1 MSAADSRVDDF
12 LLRFIIE
19 GCGVR
24 GTLVRLSETWQS
36 IVARN
41 AYPAPVSRMLGETV
55 VAAALFSGHSKID
68 GRLGIQL
75 KGDGPLRTLFAEF
88 TSGGGLRG
96 VAIWQDPVPAALSPR
111 DMGTGALLAI
121 TIDTLPP
128 GASESVRYQGMVGLD
143 SDRLDHAFERYFAQ
157 SEQLPTRLLLA
168 ADDSTCAGLML
179 QALPNHSGD
188 PDGWNRAQALFETLS
203 AKELLNTDA
212 ETVLHQLFHED
223 DVRLLGTQALRFA
236 CTCSRQ
242 RVASVLL
249 QLGRDDALAAA
260 NSEADGVA
268 KIACEMCGQ
277 IYRFDRVDL
286 DQLLAGGGSAAADGR
301 H

>member
-1 MSAADSRVDDF
+1 MSAADSLGSDF

-24 GTLVRLSETWQS
+24 GTLVTLTDAWQA
-36 IVARN
+36 IAERN
-41 AYPAPVSRMLGETV
+41 AYPAQVRRLLGETV

-68 GRLGIQL
+68 GRLSIQL
-75 KGDGPLRTLFAEF
+75 KGEGPLRTLFAEF
-88 TSGGGLRG
+88 TSGGSLRG
-96 VAIWQDPVPAALSPR
+96 VAIWQDPVPPALSPR
-111 DMGTGALLAI
+111 DMGTNALLAI

-128 GASESVRYQGMVGLD
+128 GASESIRYQGMVGLD

-168 ADDSTCAGLML
+168 ADGSTCAGLML
-179 QALPNHSGD
+179 QALPNHNGD
-188 PDGWNRAQALFETLS
+188 SDGWNRAQALFETLN
-203 AKELLNTDA
+203 ANELLSADA
-212 ETVLHQLFHED
+212 ETLLHRLFHED
-223 DVRLLGTQALRFA
+223 GVRLLGTQTLRFA

-260 NSEADGVA
+260 ESEADGVA

-277 IYRFDRVDL
+277 TYSFDLVDL
-286 DQLLAGGGSAAADGR
+286 DQLLAGGGSAAPDGR